1 MEEGAPLGLAV
12 ISVFNGLEVD
22 GWLNEAR
29 GLWSRAELEDAGV
42 EGCDIIEGVVGSGEF
57 EEGSLKEKFEVNPA
71 EGSLPNVK
79 VAALVTGAVVEAGL
93 SVIDG
98 GV

>member
-1 MEEGAPLGLAV
+1 ME
-12 ISVFNGLEVD
+12 

-29 GLWSRAELEDAGV
+29 GLWSRAELEDTGEV
-42 EGCDIIEGVVGSGEF
+42 GGCDIIEDVVGSGEF
-57 EEGSLKEKFEVNPA
+57 EEGSLKEKFEVNA
-71 EGSLPNVK
+71 DEGSLPNVK